1 MCSINHEKK
10 AIFIHIPK
18 TAGSYLAEILYTNYG
33 FTNYYL
39 QRPDHTKICFQNYID
54 NSVKYHENKIHGTI
68 FYYKT
73 SKYLNSI
80 MGMNEEKW
88 NTYYKFC
95 FVRNPFD
102 RIVSGWNYCIN
113 RNKYNID
120 FDKFIN
126 IEFDANSFDYWHTF
140 MPQYR
145 HIVNEKGEKFVN
157 FIGYFENIE
166 QDLKVVLTK
175 LNLKI
180 THKPFIKNQSKHD
193 NYLKYYKNYNNYSD
207 KHSDMYNEVNSD
219 NVNSDN
225 VDSNNGNSDNGDSD
239 NGDSDNVDPDNV
251 DSDNVDPDNVDP
263 NNVDPDNV
271 EDTNYKY
278 NHELIEKVI
287 RICNEDFNNF
297 NYNKEIEKSSNT
309 TVL

>member
-18 TAGSYLAEILYTNYG
+18 TAGSYLAEVLHKNYG

-39 QRPDHTKICFQNYID
+39 QRPDHKKFCFQNYID

-68 FYYKT
+68 VYYKT
-73 SKYLNSI
+73 SKYLNNI

-102 RIVSGWNYCIN
+102 RTVSGWNYCNN
-113 RNKYNID
+113 RSKYNIN

-126 IEFDANSFDYWHTF
+126 FNFDTNSFDYWHTF

-145 HIVNEKGEKFVN
+145 HIVNEKGDKFVD

-166 QDLKVVLTK
+166 EDLKVVLDK
-175 LNLKI
+175 LNLKV
-180 THKPFIKNQSKHD
+180 THKPFIKNKSKHD
-193 NYLKYYKNYNNYSD
+193 NYLKYFKINND
-207 KHSDMYNEVNSD
+207 KYNE
-219 NVNSDN
+219 
-225 VDSNNGNSDNGDSD
+225 
-239 NGDSDNVDPDNV
+239 
-251 DSDNVDPDNVDP
+251 
-263 NNVDPDNV
+263 
-271 EDTNYKY
+271 
-278 NHELIEKVI
+278 ELLEKVI
-287 RICNEDFNNF
+287 KICNEDFNNF
-297 NYNKEIEKSSNT
+297 NYNKEI
-309 TVL
+309 

>member
-18 TAGSYLAEILYTNYG
+18 TAGSYLAEVLQKNYG

-39 QRPDHTKICFQNYID
+39 QRPDHKQFCFQNYID

-68 FYYKT
+68 VYYKT
-73 SKYLNSI
+73 SKHLNRI
-80 MGMNEEKW
+80 MDMNDEKW
-88 NTYYKFC
+88 NTYHKFC

-102 RIVSGWNYCIN
+102 RTVSGWNYCNN
-113 RNKYNID
+113 RSKYNIV

-126 IEFDANSFDYWHTF
+126 FDFDANSFDYWHTF

-145 HIVNEKGEKFVN
+145 HIVNEKGQTFID

-166 QDLKVVLTK
+166 EDLKIVLEK

-180 THKPFIKNQSKHD
+180 IHKPFIKNKSKHD
-193 NYLKYYKNYNNYSD
+193 NYLKYYEGNN
-207 KHSDMYNEVNSD
+207 KEK
-219 NVNSDN
+219 
-225 VDSNNGNSDNGDSD
+225 DSD
-239 NGDSDNVDPDNV
+239 NNDSN
-251 DSDNVDPDNVDP
+251 
-263 NNVDPDNV
+263 
-271 EDTNYKY
+271 KY
-278 NHELIEKVI
+278 NQELIEKVI
-287 RICNEDFNNF
+287 KICNEDFNNF